1 MQGAS
6 PCPQVSWQR
15 SSVGR
20 AQGLH
25 IPVGIPVGAG
35 SNPAAAVHSFT
46 RLGCAPV
53 SDPPAGARTEH
64 SALQD
69 ALEQLLRFYMQFKFD
84 GNSGIRS

>member
-1 MQGAS
+1 MQGAN

-20 AQGLH
+20 AQGLY
-25 IPVGIPVGAG
+25 IPVGAG

-53 SDPPAGARTEH
+53 SDPPAGAQTEH

-84 GNSGIRS
+84 GNSGICS